1 MYNIVTFYM
10 FWGSK
15 KMADKEKKGFIK
27 EFKEF
32 ISRGSVLD
40 MAVGIIIGGAFTA
53 IVKSLVEDIFTPLLG
68 LILAGIN
75 FKGLSIKIG
84 DAQIM
89 YGLFIEAIVT
99 FLLTAFCVFLMIK
112 AINKF
117 RKKKEAEPEAPDPQI
132 VLLTEIRD
140 LLANGKTEE
149 AAQKLEDKPLE

>member
-1 MYNIVTFYM
+1 
-10 FWGSK
+10 
-15 KMADKEKKGFIK
+15 MADEKKEKKGFIK

-53 IVKSLVEDIFTPLLG
+53 IVKSLVEDIFTPILG
-68 LILAGIN
+68 MILAGIN
-75 FKGLSIKIG
+75 FKSLSITIPWGSKP
-84 DAQIM
+84 QIY
-89 YGLFIEAIVT
+89 YGLFLEAVVT

-117 RKKKEAEPEAPDPQI
+117 RKKKEEEPEAPDPQI

-140 LLANGKTEE
+140 LLGKTEE
-149 AAQKLEDKPLE
+149 AAAKLEENNK

>member
-1 MYNIVTFYM
+1 
-10 FWGSK
+10 
-15 KMADKEKKGFIK
+15 MADENKEKKEKKGFIK

-53 IVKSLVEDIFTPLLG
+53 IVKSLVEDIFTPILG
-68 LILAGIN
+68 MILAGVN
-75 FKGLSIKIG
+75 FKSLSITIPWGSKP
-84 DAQIM
+84 QIY
-89 YGLFIEAIVT
+89 YGLFLEAVVT

-117 RKKKEAEPEAPDPQI
+117 RKKKVEEPEAPDPQI

-149 AAQKLEDKPLE
+149 AAAKLEDKKE

>member
-1 MYNIVTFYM
+1 
-10 FWGSK
+10 
-15 KMADKEKKGFIK
+15 MADEKKEKKGFIK

-53 IVKSLVEDIFTPLLG
+53 IVKSLVEDIFTPILG
-68 LILAGIN
+68 MILAGVN
-75 FKGLSIKIG
+75 FKSLSITIPWGSKPEIY
-84 DAQIM
+84 

-99 FLLTAFCVFLMIK
+99 FLLTALCVFLMIK

-117 RKKKEAEPEAPDPQI
+117 RKKKEEEPEEPDPQI

-140 LLANGKTEE
+140 LLANGKTDE
-149 AAQKLEDKPLE
+149 AAAKLENKE

>member
-1 MYNIVTFYM
+1 
-10 FWGSK
+10 
-15 KMADKEKKGFIK
+15 MADEKKEKKGFIK

-68 LILAGIN
+68 LILGQVN
-75 FKGLSIKIG
+75 FKGLSIKVG

-99 FLLTAFCVFLMIK
+99 FLLTAFCVFLLIK
-112 AINKF
+112 TINRF
-117 RKKKEAEPEAPDPQI
+117 RKKKEEEPDEPDPQI

-149 AAQKLEDKPLE
+149 AQAKLEEE

>member
-1 MYNIVTFYM
+1 
-10 FWGSK
+10 
-15 KMADKEKKGFIK
+15 MADENKEKKEKKGFIK

-53 IVKSLVEDIFTPLLG
+53 IVKSLVEDIFTPILG
-68 LILAGIN
+68 MILAGIN
-75 FKGLSIKIG
+75 FKSLSITIPWGSKP
-84 DAQIM
+84 QIY
-89 YGLFIEAIVT
+89 YGLFLEAVVT

-117 RKKKEAEPEAPDPQI
+117 RKKKEEEPEAPDPQI

-149 AAQKLEDKPLE
+149 AAAKLEENNK

>member
-1 MYNIVTFYM
+1 
-10 FWGSK
+10 
-15 KMADKEKKGFIK
+15 MADEKKEKKGFIK

-68 LILAGIN
+68 LILGQVN
-75 FKGLSIKIG
+75 FKGLSIKVG

-99 FLLTAFCVFLMIK
+99 FLLTAFCVFLLIK
-112 AINKF
+112 TINRF
-117 RKKKEAEPEAPDPQI
+117 RKKKEEEPDEPDPQI

-149 AAQKLEDKPLE
+149 AQAKLEEK

>member
-1 MYNIVTFYM
+1 
-10 FWGSK
+10 
-15 KMADKEKKGFIK
+15 MADEKKEKKGFIK

-53 IVKSLVEDIFTPLLG
+53 IVKSLVEDIFTPILG
-68 LILAGIN
+68 MILAGVN
-75 FKGLSIKIG
+75 FKSLSITIPWGSKP
-84 DAQIM
+84 QIY
-89 YGLFIEAIVT
+89 YGLFLEAVVT

-117 RKKKEAEPEAPDPQI
+117 RKKKEEEPEAPDPQI

-149 AAQKLEDKPLE
+149 AAAKLEENNK

>member
-1 MYNIVTFYM
+1 
-10 FWGSK
+10 
-15 KMADKEKKGFIK
+15 MADNEKKGIIK

-53 IVKSLVEDIFTPLLG
+53 IVKSLVEDIFTPILG
-68 LILAGIN
+68 MILAGID
-75 FKGLSIKIG
+75 FKSLSITIPWGNKP
-84 DAQIM
+84 QIF
-89 YGLFIEAIVT
+89 YGLFIEAVVT
-99 FLLTAFCVFLMIK
+99 FLLTALCVFLMIK

-117 RKKKEAEPEAPDPQI
+117 RKKKEEEPDEPDPQI

-149 AAQKLEDKPLE
+149 AQAKLEGKEE

>member
-1 MYNIVTFYM
+1 
-10 FWGSK
+10 
-15 KMADKEKKGFIK
+15 MADEKKEKKGFIK

-68 LILAGIN
+68 LILGQVN
-75 FKGLSIKIG
+75 FKGLSIKVG

-99 FLLTAFCVFLMIK
+99 FLLTAFCVFLLIK
-112 AINKF
+112 TINRF
-117 RKKKEAEPEAPDPQI
+117 RKKKEEEPDEPDPQI

-140 LLANGKTEE
+140 LLANGKTDE
-149 AAQKLEDKPLE
+149 AVEKLENKEE

>member
-1 MYNIVTFYM
+1 
-10 FWGSK
+10 
-15 KMADKEKKGFIK
+15 MADEKKEKKGFIK

-68 LILAGIN
+68 LILGQVN
-75 FKGLSIKIG
+75 FKGLSIKVG
-84 DAQIM
+84 DAQVM

-99 FLLTAFCVFLMIK
+99 FLLTAFCVFLLIK
-112 AINKF
+112 TINRF
-117 RKKKEAEPEAPDPQI
+117 RKKKEEEPDEPDPQI

-149 AAQKLEDKPLE
+149 AQAKLEEK

>member
-1 MYNIVTFYM
+1 
-10 FWGSK
+10 
-15 KMADKEKKGFIK
+15 MADKEKKGFIK

-53 IVKSLVEDIFTPLLG
+53 IVKSLVEDIFTPFLPWG
-68 LILAGIN
+68 N
-75 FKGLSIKIG
+75 KPT
-84 DAQIM
+84 IM

-99 FLLTAFCVFLMIK
+99 FLLTALCVFIMIK

-117 RKKKEAEPEAPDPQI
+117 RKKKEEEPEAPDPQL

-140 LLANGKTEE
+140 LLANGKTAE
-149 AAQKLEDKPLE
+149 AAEKLENKEE

>member
-1 MYNIVTFYM
+1 
-10 FWGSK
+10 
-15 KMADKEKKGFIK
+15 MADEKKEKKGFIK

-40 MAVGIIIGGAFTA
+40 MAVGINIGGAFTA
-53 IVKSLVEDIFTPLLG
+53 IVKSLVEDIFTPILG
-68 LILAGIN
+68 MILAGIN
-75 FKGLSIKIG
+75 FKSLSITIPWGSKP
-84 DAQIM
+84 QIY
-89 YGLFIEAIVT
+89 YGLFLEAVVT

-117 RKKKEAEPEAPDPQI
+117 RKKKEEEPEAPDPQI

-149 AAQKLEDKPLE
+149 AAAKLEENNK

>member
-1 MYNIVTFYM
+1 
-10 FWGSK
+10 
-15 KMADKEKKGFIK
+15 MADENKEKKEKKGFIK

-53 IVKSLVEDIFTPLLG
+53 IVKSLVEDIFTPILG
-68 LILAGIN
+68 MILAGVN
-75 FKGLSIKIG
+75 FKSLSITIPWGSKP
-84 DAQIM
+84 QIY
-89 YGLFIEAIVT
+89 YGLFLEAVVT

-117 RKKKEAEPEAPDPQI
+117 RKKKEEEPEAPDPQI

-149 AAQKLEDKPLE
+149 AAAKLEENNK

>member
-1 MYNIVTFYM
+1 
-10 FWGSK
+10 
-15 KMADKEKKGFIK
+15 MADEKKEKKGFIK

-68 LILAGIN
+68 LILGQVN
-75 FKGLSIKIG
+75 FKGLSIKVG
-84 DAQIM
+84 DAQVM

-99 FLLTAFCVFLMIK
+99 CLLTAFCVFLLIK
-112 AINKF
+112 TINRF
-117 RKKKEAEPEAPDPQI
+117 RKKKEEEPDEPDPQI

-149 AAQKLEDKPLE
+149 AQAKLEEK

>member
-1 MYNIVTFYM
+1 
-10 FWGSK
+10 
-15 KMADKEKKGFIK
+15 MADEKKEKKGFIK

-53 IVKSLVEDIFTPLLG
+53 IVKSLVEDIFTPILG
-68 LILAGIN
+68 MILAGIN
-75 FKGLSIKIG
+75 FKSLSITIPWGSKP
-84 DAQIM
+84 QIY
-89 YGLFIEAIVT
+89 YGLFIEAVVT

-117 RKKKEAEPEAPDPQI
+117 RKKKEEEPEAPDPQI

-149 AAQKLEDKPLE
+149 AAAKLEENNK

>member
-1 MYNIVTFYM
+1 
-10 FWGSK
+10 
-15 KMADKEKKGFIK
+15 MADEKKEKKGFIK

-53 IVKSLVEDIFTPLLG
+53 IVKSLVEDIFTPILG
-68 LILAGIN
+68 MILAGIN
-75 FKGLSIKIG
+75 FKSLSITIPWGSKP
-84 DAQIM
+84 QIY
-89 YGLFIEAIVT
+89 YGLFLEAVVT

-117 RKKKEAEPEAPDPQI
+117 RKKKEEEPEAPDPQI

-149 AAQKLEDKPLE
+149 AAAKLEENDK

>member
-1 MYNIVTFYM
+1 
-10 FWGSK
+10 
-15 KMADKEKKGFIK
+15 MADEKKEKKGFIK

-68 LILAGIN
+68 LILGQVN
-75 FKGLSIKIG
+75 FKGLSIKVG

-99 FLLTAFCVFLMIK
+99 FLLTAFCVFLLIK
-112 AINKF
+112 AINRF
-117 RKKKEAEPEAPDPQI
+117 RKKKEEEPDEPDPQI

-140 LLANGKTEE
+140 LLAGGAS
-149 AAQKLEDKPLE
+149 AAEVAEKLEKKDE